1 MLALRFRALDAL
13 KPLKPRILCAKPQ
26 ASIDATDKPMA
37 TRSTHQLKESN
48 SMPAKSVF
56 EIAVL
61 PGDGIGIDVTAE
73 AVRVLGAIEKTLGK
87 FTLRLSTHESGA
99 VCYQRTGA
107 DLPAD
112 TLDACRRA
120 DAVLLGAMGHP
131 DIRKPDGTELT
142 PQVTLR
148 VLFDLYAGVRPCKL
162 YAGAK
167 TPLAN
172 VKPGD
177 IDLVILREQSE
188 GLFAS
193 LQGGIVLHD
202 QVATD
207 TLVMT
212 RPGIERICEF
222 AFRLAESR
230 HFSPRPGTPGRGV
243 GGEGRGPKVTCVDK
257 ANIFKSYAFFRKVF
271 DEVAVRHPAVAKQHA
286 YIDAQA
292 LFLVQRP
299 AQFDVLV
306 TENMFGDILSDL
318 AAGLIGGMGMA
329 PSGDIG
335 DRHAVFQPAHGTAP
349 DIAGK
354 GIANPIAAILSAGMM
369 LDWLGRRH
377 GNDDLVRGANMIERA
392 VAEVLA
398 EGMTL
403 PVDQGGSASTQA
415 VGQAIAQKLQ
425 PYA

>member
-1 MLALRFRALDAL
+1 MPT
-13 KPLKPRILCAKPQ
+13 KP
-26 ASIDATDKPMA
+26 TY
-37 TRSTHQLKESN
+37 H
-48 SMPAKSVF
+48 
-56 EIAVL
+56 IAVL
-61 PGDGIGIDVTAE
+61 PGDGIGIDVTTE
-73 AVRVLGAIEKTLGK
+73 AVRVLRAVEQAFDA
-87 FTLRLSTHESGA
+87 FTLRLTTHESGA
-99 VCYQRTGA
+99 VCYQRTGH
-107 DLPAD
+107 DLPKE
-112 TLDACRRA
+112 TLDACRQA

-148 VLFDLYAGVRPCKL
+148 VELDLYAGVRPCKL
-162 YAGAK
+162 YPGVRS
-167 TPLAN
+167 PLAN

-177 IDLVILREQSE
+177 IDLIILREQTE

-193 LQGGIVLHD
+193 LQAGIVLHD

-212 RPGIERICEF
+212 RRGIERICEF
-222 AFRLAESR
+222 AFQLAGQR
-230 HFSPRPGTPGRGV
+230 PRR
-243 GGEGRGPKVTCVDK
+243 KVTGVDK
-257 ANIFKSYAFFRKVF
+257 ANIFKSYAFFRKIF
-271 DEVAVRHPAVAKQHA
+271 AEVAARHPDIASQHA

-292 LFLVQRP
+292 LHLVQKP
-299 AQFDVLV
+299 QAFDVVV

-329 PSGDIG
+329 PSADIG

-369 LDWLGRRH
+369 LDWLGRRR
-377 GNDDLVRGANMIERA
+377 NNADLVRGAASIERA
-392 VAEVLA
+392 AAAVLA
-398 EGMTL
+398 DGKTL

-415 VGQAIAQKLQ
+415 VGEAIASRIGR
-425 PYA
+425 